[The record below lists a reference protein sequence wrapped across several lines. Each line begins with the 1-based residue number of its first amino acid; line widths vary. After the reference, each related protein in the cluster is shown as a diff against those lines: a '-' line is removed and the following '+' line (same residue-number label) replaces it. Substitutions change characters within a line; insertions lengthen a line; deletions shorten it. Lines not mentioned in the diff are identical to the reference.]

1 MTTKEKHKKRTEE
14 QKKEARE
21 LYNFHL
27 KELHRRYLSNV
38 ENYDKA
44 LLTLSSSTLGFSL
57 LAIRYIVPWE
67 TADLLGMLILAWFL
81 MGISVITSL
90 IAYRIGN
97 EAINKEEK
105 KATDY
110 YLKGVEDALER
121 ENLYK
126 KWNRWLNNATGLL
139 FAISLFL
146 ILLFVS
152 LNIVC

>member
-1 MTTKEKHKKRTEE
+1 MRTKEEKE
-14 QKKEARE
+14 QSER
-21 LYNFHL
+21 LYDLHI

-67 TADLLGMLILAWFL
+67 TADLLEMLILAWFL

-97 EAINKEEK
+97 EAINEEEK

-110 YLKGVEDALER
+110 YLKGVEEAIKR
-121 ENLYK
+121 KNPYK

-146 ILLFVS
+146 VLLFVS

>member
-1 MTTKEKHKKRTEE
+1 MRTKGEQEQAEK
-14 QKKEARE
+14 
-21 LYNFHL
+21 LYDLHI

-97 EAINKEEK
+97 EAINEEEK

-110 YLKGVEDALER
+110 YLKGVEEAIER
-121 ENLYK
+121 KNPYK

-146 ILLFVS
+146 VLLFVS

>member
-1 MTTKEKHKKRTEE
+1 
-14 QKKEARE
+14 
-21 LYNFHL
+21 
-27 KELHRRYLSNV
+27 
-38 ENYDKA
+38 
-44 LLTLSSSTLGFSL
+44 
-57 LAIRYIVPWE
+57 
-67 TADLLGMLILAWFL
+67 

-97 EAINKEEK
+97 EAINEEEK

-110 YLKGVEDALER
+110 YLKGAEEAIKR
-121 ENLYK
+121 KNPYK

-146 ILLFVS
+146 VLLFVS